1 MKILYFSFV
10 ELDIPNACQ
19 THTLGVLQ
27 GFSNNLC
34 KVDAIVPRPK
44 KVRPKIPSVHF
55 YYLWPWQFST
65 LGRFWI
71 KMLGGAY
78 FFTLCLLK
86 KYDAIYVRE
95 LEVNPFPRW
104 CSVIFRIPFYIEINS
119 ILLRQMKMAGIDRN
133 RVLRAERH
141 QASDFK
147 QATGL
152 IVPSF
157 PGYNWILEYYD
168 LKPNK
173 AHMILNGTNTP
184 TAKKTDRSTT
194 LKKLNLDQNSFY
206 LGFLGN
212 IWEYYDLKTILKAME
227 LCQHEIQNL
236 QMIMI
241 GGGPEINELR
251 KKSQEMQGI
260 SRLIFLGYIQLE
272 SLFKVIGA
280 VDVGLMNLTKKGLQD
295 LGPVTTRFA
304 TYAAFKMPV
313 IANSLYIENY
323 PDELSQG
330 LSLVPPEDP
339 HALADMILWLYNHP
353 EEREQRA
360 NILHDFVIKKLTWN
374 AVTKEI
380 LDVIKHDKK
389 MKDRASFWRN
399 EFE

>member
-19 THTLGVLQ
+19 THTLGVLR
-27 GFSNNLC
+27 GFSNNSC
-34 KVDAIVPRPK
+34 KVDAIIPRPK
-44 KVRPKIPSVHF
+44 KVRPKIPSVRF
-55 YYLWPWQFST
+55 YYLRPWRFSA
-65 LGRFWI
+65 LGRLWI
-71 KMLGGAY
+71 KILGGSY
-78 FFTLCLLK
+78 FFTLCLFK

-104 CSVIFRIPFYIEINS
+104 CSIIFQIPLYIEINAN
-119 ILLRQMKMAGIDRN
+119 LLKIKEISGIDRN
-133 RVLRAERH
+133 RLLRIERH

-147 QATGL
+147 QAAGL
-152 IVPSF
+152 ITPSY
-157 PGYNWILEYYD
+157 PIHEWIKEHYD
-168 LKPNK
+168 LEPYKV
-173 AHMILNGTNTP
+173 HWIVNGTDII
-184 TAKKTDRSTT
+184 AEKKTERSLA
-194 LKKLNLDQNSFY
+194 LKNLNLDQNGFY

-227 LCQHEIQNL
+227 LCQLEIQNL

-241 GGGPEINELR
+241 GGGPEIDELR

-280 VDVGLMNLTKKGLQD
+280 VDVGLMNLTKKAVQEV
-295 LGPVTTRFA
+295 GPVTTRFA
-304 TYAAFKMPV
+304 TYAAFKIPV
-313 IANSLYIENY
+313 IANGLYIENY
-323 PDELSQG
+323 PDEISLG

-353 EEREQRA
+353 EERKERA
-360 NILHDFVIKKLTWN
+360 NILHDFVQKKLTWN

-389 MKDRASFWRN
+389 MK
-399 EFE
+399 

>member
-27 GFSNNLC
+27 GFSNNSC
-34 KVDAIVPRPK
+34 KVDVIVPRPK
-44 KVRPKIPSVHF
+44 KVRPKMPNVHF
-55 YYLWPWQFST
+55 YYLWPWRFSA

-71 KMLGGAY
+71 KMLGCAY

-86 KYDAIYVRE
+86 IYDAIYVRE
-95 LEVNPFPRW
+95 LDVNPFPRW
-104 CSVIFRIPFYIEINS
+104 CSIIFQIPLYIEINS
-119 ILLRQMKMAGIDRN
+119 ILLQQMKMAGIDRN

-157 PGYNWILEYYD
+157 PRYNWILEYYD

-184 TAKKTDRSTT
+184 TAKKTVRSIA
-194 LKKLNLDQNSFY
+194 LKKLSLPQNGFY
-206 LGFLGN
+206 LGFLGHV
-212 IWEYYDLKTILKAME
+212 WGYYDLKTIIKAME
-227 LCQHEIQNL
+227 LCLEGIPNL
-236 QMIMI
+236 HMIMI
-241 GGGPEINELR
+241 GAGPEIDNLR
-251 KKSQEMQGI
+251 NKSREIQVN
-260 SRLIFLGYIQLE
+260 SRLIFLGYVQPEL
-272 SLFKVIGA
+272 LFNVMGA

-295 LGPVTTRFA
+295 GGPITTRFA
-304 TYAAFKMPV
+304 TYAAFQMPV

-353 EEREQRA
+353 QERKEKA
-360 NILHDFVIKKLTWN
+360 DILHDFVIKKLTWD
-374 AVTKEI
+374 AIVKEI
-380 LDVIKHDKK
+380 LEIFNKDKK
-389 MKDRASFWRN
+389 LCAG
-399 EFE
+399 

>member
-19 THTLGVLQ
+19 THTLGVLT
-27 GFSNNLC
+27 GFSRNSC
-34 KVDAIVPRPK
+34 SVDAIVPRPK
-44 KVRPKIPSVHF
+44 KVHPMIPGVRFH
-55 YYLWPWQFST
+55 YLWPWRFSA

-86 KYDAIYVRE
+86 KYDVIYVRE

-104 CSVIFRIPFYIEINS
+104 CSIIFRIPFYIEINS
-119 ILLRQMKMAGIDRN
+119 ILLRQIEIAGIN
-133 RVLRAERH
+133 RTRMLRVERH

-157 PGYNWILEYYD
+157 PRYNWIIKHYD

-173 AHMILNGTNTP
+173 VHMILNGTNIP
-184 TAKKTDRSTT
+184 AAKKTDRSIA
-194 LKKLNLDQNSFY
+194 LKKLSLPQNGFY

-212 IWEYYDLKTILKAME
+212 VWGYYDLNTIFKAME
-227 LCQHEIQNL
+227 FCLEGIPNL
-236 QMIMI
+236 HMIMI
-241 GGGPEINELR
+241 VAGPDIDNLR
-251 KKSQEMQGI
+251 NKSQEIQVS
-260 SRLIFLGYIQLE
+260 SRLIFLGYVQPEL
-272 SLFKVIGA
+272 LFNVMAA
-280 VDVGLMNLTKKGLQD
+280 VDIGLMNLTKKGLQD

-304 TYAAFKMPV
+304 TYAAFQLPV
-313 IANSLYIENY
+313 IANNMYIEGY
-323 PDELSQG
+323 QDDLIQG
-330 LSLVPPEDP
+330 LFLVPPEDP

-353 EEREQRA
+353 KERKEKA
-360 NILHDFVIKKLTWN
+360 NILHDFVKKKLTWD

-380 LDVIKHDKK
+380 LEIIKHDKK
-389 MKDRASFWRN
+389 LK
-399 EFE
+399 

>member
-19 THTLGVLQ
+19 THTLGVLT
-27 GFSNNLC
+27 GFSQNSC
-34 KVDAIVPRPK
+34 SVDAIVPRPK
-44 KVRPKIPSVHF
+44 KVRPKIAGVHF
-55 YYLWPWQFST
+55 YYLWPWQFSA

-71 KMLGGAY
+71 KMLGSAY

-104 CSVIFRIPFYIEINS
+104 CSVIFQIPFYIEINS
-119 ILLRQMKMAGIDRN
+119 ILLRQLEMAGIDKN
-133 RVLRAERH
+133 RMLIVERH

-157 PGYNWILEYYD
+157 SRYNWIIEHYD

-173 AHMILNGTNTP
+173 VHMILNGTNIP
-184 TAKKTDRSTT
+184 TAKKTARSIA
-194 LKKLNLDQNSFY
+194 LKKLNLSQNGFY

-212 IWEYYDLKTILKAME
+212 VWGYYDLSTILKAME
-227 LCQHEIQNL
+227 LCHEKIPNL
-236 QMIMI
+236 HMIMI
-241 GGGPEINELR
+241 GAGPEMDNLR
-251 KKSQEMQGI
+251 NKPQKMQVTKRI
-260 SRLIFLGYIQLE
+260 TLLGYVQPE
-272 SLFKVIGA
+272 MLFNVIGA
-280 VDVGLMNLTKKGLQD
+280 IDVGLMNLTKKGLQD

-304 TYAAFKMPV
+304 TYSAFQMPV

-330 LSLVPPEDP
+330 LSLVPPEDS
-339 HALADMILWLYNHP
+339 HALADMILRLYNHP
-353 EEREQRA
+353 KERKEKA
-360 NILHDFVIKKLTWN
+360 NIIHDFVVKKLTWN

-380 LDVIKHDKK
+380 LDIINHDKK
-389 MKDRASFWRN
+389 LKQIETMRRKHL
-399 EFE
+399 